1 MINKQTITIILGIL
15 LAISMFNL
23 ISAVSITDVL
33 SSPQEV
39 APGGIVEISIEIENI
54 FGYDVDNL
62 NVKLDLSGE
71 DVPFAPYQSSS
82 EEFLEELKKG
92 DEENFKF
99 KLIVLPET
107 ASGIYKIPVKISY
120 ENEEGNSSTKTDLI
134 SITVNSEPEIKIS
147 VEDSLALIKGK
158 QNTLSIRLVNSG
170 LADVKFVYI
179 QVKDVVGIR
188 FFSEKEQYIGDID
201 SDDFDSV
208 EYDVYI
214 NAGAS
219 NSITLPVTLKF
230 RDATN
235 KEFTENKNVILR
247 TYSLK
252 EAQELGFV
260 KKPGYTGY
268 IVGVVLILIYFGYR
282 IRKRRKKK
290 LKAMRQ

>member
-1 MINKQTITIILGIL
+1 MNKQITIIIGMLIL
-15 LAISMFNL
+15 LITGLSL
-23 ISAVSITDVL
+23 LSAVSVKDVL

-39 APGGIVEISIEIENI
+39 APGEVVDISIEIENI
-54 FGYDVDNL
+54 FSYEVYNL
-62 NVKLDLSGE
+62 NVKLDLSEE

-82 EEFLEELKKG
+82 EEFIDELEDG
-92 DEENFKF
+92 DEEDFKF
-99 KLIVLPET
+99 KLIVLPAT
-107 ASGIYKIPVKISY
+107 ASGIYKIPVEITY
-120 ENEEGNSSTKTDLI
+120 ENMDGNSSTKTDLI
-134 SITVNSEPEIKIS
+134 SITVNSEPELKVS
-147 VEDSLALIKGK
+147 FEDTVLIKGRE
-158 QNTLSIRLVNSG
+158 NILSIKIVNSG

-179 QVKDVVGIR
+179 QVKDVIGIR

-219 NSITLPVTLKF
+219 NSIILPITLKF

-235 KEFTENKNVILR
+235 KEFTENKNVVLR

-252 EAQELGFV
+252 EAQDLGFV
-260 KKPGYTGY
+260 KKPGYTRY
-268 IVGVVLILIYFGYR
+268 IVTLFLVLIYFGYR
-282 IRKRRKKK
+282 IRKRRKRK